1 MIDKFSKITK
11 SNLETEQLG
20 LKFSKKI
27 SKGDIIA
34 LNGNLGSGKTTFVKG
49 VLKGLN
55 YEYDV
60 TSPTYTLINE
70 YHANFNVIHID
81 CYREKDLNRWLSIGI
96 TDYFVDDYILF
107 IEWYENIK
115 SILPKNINLIN
126 FKMISENER
135 LINCNE

>member
-70 YHANFNVIHID
+70 YHANFNVIHIES
-81 CYREKDLNRWLSIGI
+81 CFSTYRR
-96 TDYFVDDYILF
+96 
-107 IEWYENIK
+107 
-115 SILPKNINLIN
+115 INHPD
-126 FKMISENER
+126 
-135 LINCNE
+135 